1 MGLDDEQGRSI
12 GVKLGDGH
20 RVATIG
26 RCKSVEI
33 QLGNFQTVVAPY
45 VLELGSSDMILEVA
59 WQ

>member
-1 MGLDDEQGRSI
+1 M
-12 GVKLGDGH
+12 KLGDGH